1 MVARL
6 VLFVL
11 FVVGGGGGV
20 VVAVVAVAV
29 DGTVVVFVSVLWVA
43 SFLRCDGV
51 GLEVAVHLIAIE
63 QIICPVVPNGFVE
76 YH

>member
-1 MVARL
+1 M
-6 VLFVL
+6 
-11 FVVGGGGGV
+11 
-20 VVAVVAVAV
+20 VAVVAVAV
-29 DGTVVVFVSVLWVA
+29 DGTVVVFVLVLWVA